1 MGIARRK
8 TSDSVHSVDKS
19 FADLTERRPERRW
32 PRLPCPVCRTGRLQF
47 SSSSHILDTNS
58 EDVLR
63 AYHAN
68 LDGPDELSGH
78 FTGTL
83 TCGDE
88 SCDGKTVMAG
98 EYSLSYSE
106 EKDTD
111 WTSGSP
117 RPEFTAY
124 FLVRFLAPAPVLIE
138 VPQATPAV
146 IHESILE
153 AGRVFWASPAS
164 AANLFRQAVERV
176 LDEEGVPSKTAKGG
190 FLPTQKRIDEYAKTN
205 PDLADLLEATKWI
218 GNDGSHD
225 LQLTAKEVLTGAEY
239 LERVLGDLYGTP
251 ALLARAKALN
261 STKRPAKART
271 SSVSAT

>member
-1 MGIARRK
+1 M
-8 TSDSVHSVDKS
+8 DKS

-32 PRLPCPVCRTGRLQF
+32 PRLPCPVCQTGRLQF
-47 SSSSHILDTNS
+47 SSSGHILDTDS
-58 EDVLR
+58 QDVVR

-68 LDGPDELSGH
+68 LDGLGELSGQ

-83 TCGDE
+83 ACGDE
-88 SCDGKTVMAG
+88 SCDGKSVMAG

-106 EKDTD
+106 SKDTD

-117 RPEFTAY
+117 TPEFTEY
-124 FLVRFLAPAPVLIE
+124 FLVRFLTPAPILIE
-138 VPQATPAV
+138 VPQATPG
-146 IHESILE
+146 IIRESILE

-190 FLPTQKRIDEYAKTN
+190 FLPTQKRIDEYAKTSR
-205 PDLADLLEATKWI
+205 DLADLLEATKWI

-225 LQLTAKEVLTGAEY
+225 LQLTARDVLAGAEY

-251 ALLARAKALN
+251 ALLSRAKALN
-261 STKRPAKART
+261 SAKRPVKART
-271 SSVSAT
+271 ASGSTT